1 MQSIPSKF
9 KKDIAFLYISV
20 DDTEELW
27 KKGVEK
33 HVLVEGLNLF
43 SKGGWFSEAA
53 KRFKLQAIPRYLIIN
68 KKGEIVYEN
77 AKRPSDPRTLGELI
91 QLLEEK

>member
-1 MQSIPSKF
+1 MI
-9 KKDIAFLYISV
+9 
-20 DDTEELW
+20 EL
-27 KKGVEK
+27 KE
-33 HVLVEGLNLF
+33 F
-43 SKGGWFSEAA
+43 
-53 KRFKLQAIPRYLIIN
+53 IN